1 MDMEAVNSLTVGT
14 DVAECVSAI
23 VTTSNKSQIEK
34 ESKKKSMIRGEGA
47 KRGAIT
53 SRYYLVSSHKE
64 LLTCHMSA
72 RPSGSAVSDVI
83 R

>member
-34 ESKKKSMIRGEGA
+34 ESKKKSMITGEGA

-53 SRYYLVSSHKE
+53 
-64 LLTCHMSA
+64 
-72 RPSGSAVSDVI
+72 
-83 R
+83 